1 MVFKPVPAEEILT
14 FRSVRVVMILKES
27 IYIARSLYIAF
38 ANCHKDLSFLA
49 FLSKSSFIHFI
60 RKDQPSP
67 TWNSTVVL
75 SRCKELK
82 DTTKPMQG
90 EKKKK
95 KKILK

>member
-1 MVFKPVPAEEILT
+1 MVFKPVLAEEILT
-14 FRSVRVVMILKES
+14 FRSGEGGDDFKES
-27 IYIARSLYIAF
+27 VYIARSLYIAF
-38 ANCHKDLSFLA
+38 ANCHKDLPFLA

-75 SRCKELK
+75 SSVRNSRIHKANA
-82 DTTKPMQG
+82 G
-90 EKKKK
+90 KKIKN